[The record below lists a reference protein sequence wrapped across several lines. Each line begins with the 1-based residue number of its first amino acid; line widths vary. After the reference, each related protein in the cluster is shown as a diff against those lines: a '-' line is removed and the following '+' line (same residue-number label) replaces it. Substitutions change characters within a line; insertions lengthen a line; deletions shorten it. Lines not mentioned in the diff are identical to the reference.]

1 MQRFAGA
8 LFLMCAF
15 TLAGTSVIA
24 ARYVSEMLGTFTI
37 AAASL
42 FFALIGLMPLCGR
55 RLMNAL
61 WLMSTRDWLS
71 LTLQALFGIFLFRM
85 FLLQGLLRTT
95 AGEAG
100 ILTGAT
106 PAATAFLAWLCLK
119 EPLYGARVLGIGST
133 IIGILVLQ
141 GMLLPGTGFSWE
153 HLTGN
158 LLVLSAA
165 LCEALFNILSR
176 ISSIRASLNQSKIL
190 DPVVQTTMVVGI
202 ALFLCLGPALLEHPT
217 EALMLIGIK
226 GWMALLWYGFFV
238 TALAFILWYA
248 GIKRYD
254 ASVAAAFSGMMPLT
268 SLILAVLLLDEQPGW
283 QQWLGGIMVVLG
295 MLLTGLKLHGQQQKT
310 QEDRLASDI

>member
-24 ARYVSEMLGTFTI
+24 ARYVSELLGTFTI

-61 WLMSTRDWLS
+61 WLMSVRDWLS
-71 LTLQALFGIFLFRM
+71 LTLQAAFGIFLFRM

-119 EPLYGARVLGIGST
+119 EPLYVTRVLGIGST
-133 IIGILVLQ
+133 ILGIVVLQ
-141 GMLLPGTGFSWE
+141 GMLFPGTDFSWE
-153 HLTGN
+153 HLAGN

-176 ISSIRASLNQSKIL
+176 ISSIKASLNQSTIPN
-190 DPVVQTTMVVGI
+190 PVVQTTIVVGI
-202 ALFLCLGPALLEHPT
+202 ALFLCLGPALLERPT

-226 GWMALLWYGFFV
+226 GWMALLWYGLFV
-238 TALAFILWYA
+238 TALAFVFWYA
-248 GIKRYD
+248 GIRRCD
-254 ASVAAAFSGMMPLT
+254 ASVAATFSGMMPLT
-268 SLILAVLLLDEQPGW
+268 SLLLAVWLLDEQPGW
-283 QQWLGGIMVVLG
+283 QQWSGGIMIVLG
-295 MLLTGLKLHGQQQKT
+295 MLLTGLKPHGQRQKT
-310 QEDRLASDI
+310 QEDCFASDI

>member
-24 ARYVSEMLGTFTI
+24 ARYVSELLGTFTI

-61 WLMSTRDWLS
+61 WLMSVRDWLS
-71 LTLQALFGIFLFRM
+71 LTLQAAFGIFLFRM

-119 EPLYGARVLGIGST
+119 EPLYVTRFLGIGST
-133 IIGILVLQ
+133 ILGILVLQ
-141 GMLLPGTGFSWE
+141 GMLFPGTDFSWE
-153 HLTGN
+153 HLAGN

-176 ISSIRASLNQSKIL
+176 ISSIKASLNQSTIPN
-190 DPVVQTTMVVGI
+190 PVVQTTIVVGI
-202 ALFLCLGPALLEHPT
+202 ALFLCLGPALLERPT

-226 GWMALLWYGFFV
+226 GWMALLWYGLFV
-238 TALAFILWYA
+238 TALAFVFWYA
-248 GIKRYD
+248 GIRRCD

-268 SLILAVLLLDEQPGW
+268 SLILAVWLLDEQPGW
-283 QQWLGGIMVVLG
+283 QQWSGGIMIVLG
-295 MLLTGLKLHGQQQKT
+295 MLLTGLKPHGQRQKT
-310 QEDRLASDI
+310 QEDCLASDI